1 MYDSAA
7 LGNANYFQV
16 NFGLYDL
23 EIERRQIALE
33 SYSQVKHNNLALIQK
48 ILQQLHLQRFLV
60 TLLHSLLRYQIVP
73 GTSRVI
79 HHNQ

>member
-48 ILQQLHLQRFLV
+48 ILQQLRLQRFLV

-73 GTSRVI
+73 GTGRVI